1 MPLKVGLLG
10 GGSWGTTVASLTARN
25 ADTTL
30 WARNEETVKEINEQ
44 RTNSKYLPGALLN
57 KNLKASASIADTVKD
72 ADLLVM
78 GIPSQNFRQ
87 VLETAKPHVRPWI
100 PVVSL
105 SKGLEMG
112 SKKRMTEVISEILPG
127 HPAGVLTGPNLAK
140 EIHNGQAAA
149 AVIAM
154 VDEIIAKK
162 LQSVFNCGLFRVYTN
177 TDVIGCE
184 LGGALKNIMAIAT
197 GMGDGANAGDN
208 TRAAVITRG
217 LSELT
222 RLGTAMGGKRRTFS
236 GLAGM
241 GDLVATCSSPK
252 SRNRHVGF
260 QLGKGKKIDEI
271 IAEMSEVAEG
281 VKTAKV
287 VMELS
292 RDHNVH
298 MPISEEVYKVLY
310 EGNTVE
316 DAFRGLLKLE
326 SGSEAEPG

>member
-1 MPLKVGLLG
+1 MPLNVGLLG

-25 ADTTL
+25 ANTTL

-112 SKKRMTEVISEILPG
+112 TKKRMTEVISEILPG

>member
-78 GIPSQNFRQ
+78 GVPSQNFRQ

-112 SKKRMTEVISEILPG
+112 TKKRMTEVISEILPG

-222 RLGTAMGGKRRTFS
+222 RLGTAMGGRRRTFS